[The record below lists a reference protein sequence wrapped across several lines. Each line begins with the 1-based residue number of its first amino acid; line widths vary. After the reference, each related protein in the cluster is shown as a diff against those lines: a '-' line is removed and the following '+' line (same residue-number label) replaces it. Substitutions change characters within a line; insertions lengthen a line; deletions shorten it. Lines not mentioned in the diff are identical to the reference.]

1 MSQRDTQ
8 VARHDQVL
16 AIVAKHLDGATL
28 EIVRSALAADERMA
42 IIRDAFL
49 EGRDHEAVH
58 MIRELDPIG
67 FRHLLPATAPTA
79 IHPQQSAQITCRPQV
94 TSFQVT
100 HLLVSRTC
108 AEFFN
113 VNEIKVGNRSQFLQ
127 TGDVPADLFE
137 VDAPLL
143 DSPAID
149 ALEDGEM
156 ITIKV
161 DKIIGRL
168 GLALDLEIV
177 DTSMDLVLIVTN
189 ISDQPCLFRAAWLGE
204 TKFR

>member
-16 AIVAKHLDGATL
+16 AIVSKHLDSATL

-67 FRHLLPATAPTA
+67 FRHLLPASTSP
-79 IHPQQSAQITCRPQV
+79 IQPCQSAQITCRPQCAP
-94 TSFQVT
+94 SFQVT

-127 TGDVPADLFE
+127 TGEVPADLFE
-137 VDAPLL
+137 VDAPVL
-143 DSPAID
+143 DSPTLD

-156 ITIKV
+156 LTIKV
-161 DKIIGRL
+161 DKVVGRL
-168 GLALDLEIV
+168 GLALDRW
-177 DTSMDLVLIVTN
+177 TWCWS
-189 ISDQPCLFRAAWLGE
+189 
-204 TKFR
+204 